1 MKINTSLE
9 LVRYIRHH
17 LAGSEFQD
25 VKAVEDF
32 VDQKCNEVKQLYQE
46 LLMAVEKKYV
56 GETRHQTALRFILL
70 AQSNHG
76 SGAKTDA
83 IQS

>member
-32 VDQKCNEVKQLYQE
+32 VDQQSRQLLDKIRTLEEQLE
-46 LLMAVEKKYV
+46 RLQDPDE
-56 GETRHQTALRFILL
+56 R
-70 AQSNHG
+70 
-76 SGAKTDA
+76 
-83 IQS
+83 

>member
-17 LAGSEFQD
+17 LAGSEWQD

-32 VDQKCNEVKQLYQE
+32 VKMQQSKLRELATAVVSAQHPESFRDSVKNLKEY
-46 LLMAVEKKYV
+46 LL
-56 GETRHQTALRFILL
+56 
-70 AQSNHG
+70 S
-76 SGAKTDA
+76 
-83 IQS
+83 